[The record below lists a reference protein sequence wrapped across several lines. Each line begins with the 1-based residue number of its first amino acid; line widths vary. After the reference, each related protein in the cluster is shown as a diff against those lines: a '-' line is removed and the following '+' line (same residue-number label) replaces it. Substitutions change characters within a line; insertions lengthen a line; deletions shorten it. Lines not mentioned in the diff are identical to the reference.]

1 MSVLVDSSVWID
13 HLNKSETVLM
23 EMLEFSLVD
32 THAYIVGEL
41 ACGLVRDRN
50 EFFNF
55 LTGLSYVTKVEDA
68 ELLHFIARNNLY
80 GKGLGL
86 VDMHILAS
94 CCVDGILLWT
104 RDKRLKAAAEGL
116 GITCMK

>member
-1 MSVLVDSSVWID
+1 MKVLVDTSVWID
-13 HLNKSETVLM
+13 YLNKCQPVLVK
-23 EMLEFSLVD
+23 MLNSVSVS

-41 ACGLVRDRN
+41 ACGLISDRS
-50 EFFNF
+50 EFFN
-55 LTGLSYVTKVEDA
+55 LITGLSYVTKVEDA
-68 ELLHFIARNNLY
+68 ELLHFITRNNLY